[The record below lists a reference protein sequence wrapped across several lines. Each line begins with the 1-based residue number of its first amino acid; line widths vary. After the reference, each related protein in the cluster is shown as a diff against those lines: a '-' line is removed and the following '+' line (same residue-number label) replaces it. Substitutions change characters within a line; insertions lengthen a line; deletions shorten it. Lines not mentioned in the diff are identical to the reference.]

1 MDELNYYDLPG
12 LIKLCVTGEI
22 DMHEPLEVSNHMKNQ
37 KVEISIL
44 KHFLILSQRDSKS
57 LIHILSMIRSRIKE
71 YLINLISENHF
82 IRKYIENV
90 IQEWGESI
98 DVEDLFTDGLG
109 ECGYSEGDDII
120 PYEDLLQKINVSKE
134 VSQKLKMIE
143 DGIKERQ
150 ESYTPVT
157 RDYADQVQER
167 IQDLHGQCTEC
178 MGQLKE
184 QCGGA
189 MEKMSFIEPKHRD
202 ILIDLSIKPKSM
214 YIEYLSSVSKEESN
228 ILSIFM
234 SELQNVHI
242 PDNIH
247 TIFLNYVIT
256 INMLKK
262 EINYISNSF
271 KKLIVDTQPRLQLLD
286 KFTDGSD
293 DLQMLVIDDA
303 DDEARGVQYLDDSE
317 TLDESETLE
326 KTDQSS
332 GSRFGFSF
340 F

>member
-1 MDELNYYDLPG
+1 MDELNYHDLPG

-22 DMHEPLEVSNHMKNQ
+22 DMHEPLEVSNRMKNQ
-37 KVEISIL
+37 KVEMSIL

-57 LIHILSMIRSRIKE
+57 LIHILSTIRSNIKE
-71 YLINLISENHF
+71 YLLTLVNENHF

-90 IQEWGESI
+90 IQEWGESMEI
-98 DVEDLFTDGLG
+98 EELFMDGLNK
-109 ECGYSEGDDII
+109 CGYSEGEDIL
-120 PYEDLLQKINVSKE
+120 PYEDLLEQKRVSEE
-134 VSQKLKMIE
+134 VSQKLQMIE
-143 DGIKERQ
+143 EGIKERQ

-157 RDYADQVQER
+157 RDYAEEIQDR
-167 IQDLHGQCTEC
+167 IQDLHGQCIEC
-178 MGQLKE
+178 MGQLKK

-189 MEKMSFIEPKHRD
+189 MEKKSFIEPKHRD

-214 YIEYLSSVSKEESN
+214 YVEYLSVVSKEESS
-228 ILSIFM
+228 ILSAFM
-234 SELQNVHI
+234 SDLQNVHI

-271 KKLIVDTQPRLQLLD
+271 KKLMVDTQPRLKLLD

-293 DLQMLVIDDA
+293 ELQMLVIDEK
-303 DDEARGVQYLDDSE
+303 DDKQ
-317 TLDESETLE
+317 ESNSN
-326 KTDQSS
+326 KDGSS
-332 GSRFGFSF
+332 GFGFSF

>member
-1 MDELNYYDLPG
+1 MDELNYHDLPG

-57 LIHILSMIRSRIKE
+57 LIHILSTIRSRIKE
-71 YLINLISENHF
+71 YLLTLVGENHF

-90 IQEWGESI
+90 IQEWGESMDI
-98 DVEDLFTDGLG
+98 EELFMDGLNK
-109 ECGYSEGDDII
+109 CGYSEGTDIL
-120 PYEDLLQKINVSKE
+120 PYEDLLEQKRVSEE
-134 VSQKLKMIE
+134 VSQKLQMIE

-157 RDYADQVQER
+157 REYAEQVQDR
-167 IQDLHGQCTEC
+167 IKDLHGQCTEC
-178 MGQLKE
+178 MGKLKK

-189 MEKMSFIEPKHRD
+189 MEKKSFIEPKHRD

-214 YIEYLSSVSKEESN
+214 YVEYLSVVSKEESS
-228 ILSIFM
+228 ILSTFM
-234 SELQNVHI
+234 SDLQNVHI

-271 KKLIVDTQPRLQLLD
+271 KKLMVDTQPRLQLLD

-293 DLQMLVIDDA
+293 ELQMLVID
-303 DDEARGVQYLDDSE
+303 E
-317 TLDESETLE
+317 TANESKQSLNETE
-326 KTDQSS
+326 TDQSS
-332 GSRFGFSF
+332 GFGFSF

>member
-1 MDELNYYDLPG
+1 MDELIYHDLSG

-22 DMHEPLEVSNHMKNQ
+22 DMHEPLEVSNRMKNQ

-44 KHFLILSQRDSKS
+44 RYLLVLSQRDNKS
-57 LIHILSMIRSRIKE
+57 LIHILSTIRSNIKE
-71 YLINLISENHF
+71 YLLTLVSENHF

-98 DVEDLFTDGLG
+98 EIEELFMDGLNK
-109 ECGYSEGDDII
+109 CGYSEGEDIL
-120 PYEDLLQKINVSKE
+120 PYEDLLEQKRVSEE
-134 VSQKLKMIE
+134 VSQKLQMIE

-157 RDYADQVQER
+157 RDYAEQIQER
-167 IQDLHGQCTEC
+167 IQDLHGQCSEC
-178 MGQLKE
+178 MSQLKK

-189 MEKMSFIEPKHRD
+189 LEKKSFIEPKHRD

-214 YIEYLSSVSKEESN
+214 YVEYLSVVSKEESSA
-228 ILSIFM
+228 LSVFM
-234 SELQNVHI
+234 SDLQNVHI

-271 KKLIVDTQPRLQLLD
+271 KKLMVDTQPRLQLLD

-293 DLQMLVIDDA
+293 ELQMLVIDEK
-303 DDEARGVQYLDDSE
+303 DDKQ
-317 TLDESETLE
+317 ESNSN
-326 KTDQSS
+326 KDGSS
-332 GSRFGFSF
+332 GFGFSF